1 MVCFNTSTDTVLRL
15 SFDDDDDCCLV
26 FLSDDDDDD
35 DRVR

>member
-1 MVCFNTSTDTVLRL
+1 MVCFNTSIDTVLAL
-15 SFDDDDDCCLV
+15 PFDDDDDCCLD